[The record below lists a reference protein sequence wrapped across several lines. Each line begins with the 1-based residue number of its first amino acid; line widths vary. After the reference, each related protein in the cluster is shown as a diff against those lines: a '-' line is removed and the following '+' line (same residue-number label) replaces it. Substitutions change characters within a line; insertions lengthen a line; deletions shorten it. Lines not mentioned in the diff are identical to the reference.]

1 MTAAASLLVWVLGG
15 VMEDECLKELP
26 GCLFLQEHNAKNKEV
41 WATAKHSCH
50 SQPTKRIFP
59 KKLPYMTDTTKSL
72 LVLYTFAGRPKS
84 LVITGCRASDTPVQ

>member
-1 MTAAASLLVWVLGG
+1 
-15 VMEDECLKELP
+15 MEDECLKELP

-59 KKLPYMTDTTKSL
+59 KKLPYMTDTTCWC
-72 LVLYTFAGRPKS
+72 YTHLQDDQKAW
-84 LVITGCRASDTPVQ
+84 